1 MDHSEETRAPG
12 MMRKLGDD
20 EDVEGHAL
28 RRAGEPA
35 GLAARADGLAARADG
50 GDDVA
55 GHGMVRGGAEP
66 GSVMAPRNDG
76 GPDDFKSAR
85 ISRRR
90 VDEGGDD
97 VEGHLGRLQSP
108 KSRGE

>member
-1 MDHSEETRAPG
+1 MDHDESTAPG

-20 EDVEGHAL
+20 EDVEGHSL
-28 RRAGEPA
+28 RRAAAPA
-35 GLAARADGLAARADG
+35 GFAVRADGLAPRADG

-55 GHGMVRGGAEP
+55 GHGMARGGAQP
-66 GSVMAPRNDG
+66 GSIMAPRNDA
-76 GPDDFKSAR
+76 GPDDFKGTRIAR
-85 ISRRR
+85 GR
-90 VDEGGDD
+90 VDDGDD

>member
-1 MDHSEETRAPG
+1 MDHDETTAPG

-20 EDVEGHAL
+20 EDVEGHSL
-28 RRAGEPA
+28 RRG
-35 GLAARADGLAARADG
+35 
-50 GDDVA
+50 V
-55 GHGMVRGGAEP
+55 EP
-66 GSVMAPRNDG
+66 GSIMAPRNDG

-85 ISRRR
+85 ISRSR
-90 VDEGGDD
+90 VDEGDDD

>member
-1 MDHSEETRAPG
+1 MDHDETTAPG

-20 EDVEGHAL
+20 EDVEGHSL
-28 RRAGEPA
+28 RRGAEPA
-35 GLAARADGLAARADG
+35 GIAARIDG

-55 GHGMVRGGAEP
+55 GHGMVRGGAQP
-66 GSVMAPRNDG
+66 GSIMAPRNDG

-85 ISRRR
+85 ISRSR